1 MERNEFIEYL
11 KSKKDFSKEY
21 NTNEIIFNENDYCD
35 TVGIVLSGEVLVASY
50 TYNGA
55 EIVFKKIK
63 ANSLFG
69 HSLIFSTN
77 PIYRGAIICK
87 NKCKI
92 AYIEKDN
99 FLKFIS
105 EPNNITIFLSM
116 LSDDVLASKEKARI
130 LSFTSTRD
138 RLLYMLNIYKK
149 IQFESIASL
158 ALELSV
164 TRESLSRTI
173 KKLSRE
179 QIITLEGKCIK
190 LLK

>member
-11 KSKKDFSKEY
+11 KSKKDFTKEY
-21 NTNEIIFNENDYCD
+21 NTNTIIFNENEYCD
-35 TVGIVLSGEVLVASY
+35 TVGIVLSGDVLVASY

-55 EIVFKKIK
+55 EIVFKKLK

-87 NKCKI
+87 KKCKI
-92 AYIEKDN
+92 AYIEKNN
-99 FLKFIS
+99 FLKIIS
-105 EPNNITIFLSM
+105 DQNNITTFLSM

-130 LSFTSTRD
+130 LSFASTSD

-149 IQFESIASL
+149 IQFESISSL
-158 ALELSV
+158 ALEMSV

-190 LLK
+190 LVK